1 MEMDGVSLAM
11 LKLDGLE
18 MEILKEDKILFLK
31 LELLS

>member
-1 MEMDGVSLAM
+1 MDGVSLAM